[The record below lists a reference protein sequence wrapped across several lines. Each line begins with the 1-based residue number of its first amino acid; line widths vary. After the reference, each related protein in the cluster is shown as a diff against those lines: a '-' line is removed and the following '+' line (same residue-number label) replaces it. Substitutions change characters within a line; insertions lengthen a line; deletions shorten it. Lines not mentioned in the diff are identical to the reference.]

1 MDPTEYITQNTAH
14 YYRHGRGRE
23 WCRQFSA
30 VAVYLE
36 TPSTSI
42 GEAAMAAIA
51 PEPFHPSKK
60 ILHQRVECSYSD
72 DDDADTTIPNDD
84 DDDDDLA

>member
-1 MDPTEYITQNTAH
+1 
-14 YYRHGRGRE
+14 
-23 WCRQFSA
+23 
-30 VAVYLE
+30 
-36 TPSTSI
+36 
-42 GEAAMAAIA
+42 MAAIA